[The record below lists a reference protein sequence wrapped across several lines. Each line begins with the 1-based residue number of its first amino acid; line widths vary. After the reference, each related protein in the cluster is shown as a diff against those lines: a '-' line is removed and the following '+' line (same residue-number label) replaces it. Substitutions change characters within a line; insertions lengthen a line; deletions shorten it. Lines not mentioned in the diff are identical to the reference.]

1 MGKVRLQQPVDL
13 FDYRSRSY
21 PLPPT
26 VRPPKAV
33 PASPDIRVTDDW
45 PDVVPVTEAELRAVE
60 GHLGDVLDKLFGPRQ

>member
-13 FDYRSRSY
+13 FDYRFRSH

-33 PASPDIRVTDDW
+33 PAYPGIRVTDDW
-45 PDVVPVTEAELRAVE
+45 PDVVPITEAELRAVE